1 MKKLFLS
8 KILLISFFLV
18 SCNTTDIRGFLF
30 PTGKTVEKRFAESQ
44 KWNEAQGK
52 IVILSN
58 ENDYVF
64 YDCAD
69 IHIDKTT
76 QNLSKFVNIVNNDTL
91 AAFAFF
97 DGDLI
102 NEKGAF
108 PTFYSV
114 FVDTIKPN
122 DCPFFATAGN
132 HDLFFGQWEDYVKYF
147 HTATYT
153 FIVKTPTAQDFYIV
167 LDTGSGTLG
176 TSQLKW
182 LKNILK
188 ERKNYRHCIVFT
200 HANIF
205 KTDNSQTTS
214 GNLALEETYDL
225 IDLFSKNNVNLV
237 ISGHDHFYGIDNFD
251 NVTYITTSVLIDDD
265 NTAAFLKV
273 EVGERLNFENIK
285 IF

>member
-1 MKKLFLS
+1 MKKKYLFKFLLLS
-8 KILLISFFLV
+8 FLLI
-18 SCNTTDIRGFLF
+18 SCNTTDVRGFLF

-44 KWNEAQGK
+44 KCNEAQGK
-52 IVILSN
+52 IVILTA

-69 IHIDKTT
+69 IHVTKTT
-76 QNLSKFVNIVNNDTL
+76 QNLAKFVNIVNNDTL

-97 DGDLI
+97 GGDFI
-102 NEKGAF
+102 NERGAF
-108 PTFYSV
+108 PLFYSV
-114 FVDTIKPN
+114 FVDTVKPN
-122 DCPFFATAGN
+122 DCPFFATVGN

-153 FIVKTPTAQDFYIV
+153 FIVKTPTAEDFYIA

-182 LKNILK
+182 LKEQLK
-188 ERKNYRHCIVFT
+188 NRKNYRHCIVFT

-214 GNLALEETYDL
+214 GNLALEETYEL
-225 IDLFSKNNVNLV
+225 IDLFSKNSVNLV

-251 NVTYITTSVLIDDD
+251 NVTYITTSILKDEEK
-265 NTAAFLKV
+265 TAAFLKV
-273 EVGERLNFENIK
+273 EVGEHLHFKDIK
-285 IF
+285 IE